1 MQAILT
7 ILTSVAV
14 VAAYVALCRRKDR
27 RADKEHQAVITAMS
41 PGPKIRELTTVRP
54 NPIRTRKLASGSQP
68 VFPTMSVGDFEHVPT
83 DYGTYTPAEVDAV
96 ILERADVDTH
106 HHHAAPCAEVPA
118 HDTCATVD
126 TSYGGF
132 DGGGH
137 HGH

>member
-1 MQAILT
+1 MKAVLLI
-7 ILTSVAV
+7 IAYASVV
-14 VAAYVALCRRKDR
+14 VVYVLWCLRRGR
-27 RADKEHQAVITAMS
+27 RADREHQAVIAAMS

-54 NPIRTRKLASGSQP
+54 NSMRTRKLASGSQP
-68 VFPTMSVGDFEHVPT
+68 VFPATSVGDFGHVPT

-96 ILERADVDTH
+96 ILGRTDTDTY
-106 HHHAAPCAEVPA
+106 HHHARPCAEAPT
-118 HDTCATVD
+118 HDACSTVD